1 MSAFDPLQTLA
12 MPLYVRAME
21 NKTRAT
27 DEYAEAEA
35 GRISLWLD
43 PSDIE
48 WLSTRCD
55 CPPDASDEQRERC
68 ARVRFRARA
77 ALHKAGLV

>member
-1 MSAFDPLQTLA
+1 M
-12 MPLYVRAME
+12 
-21 NKTRAT
+21 AT
-27 DEYAEAEA
+27 NPSDEATERQK
-35 GRISLWLD
+35 GRIALWLD

-55 CPPDASDEQRERC
+55 CPQDASKEQTERC

-77 ALHKAGLV
+77 ALHKAGLVGGS